1 MDLIGRVIGQYQIV
15 EAIGRGGMASVYKAR
30 QPALER
36 FVAIKVLM
44 PQQATAEFNERFARE
59 AKAVAQ
65 LNHPNILP
73 VIDFGQDGDI
83 SYIVMK
89 YVSSGT
95 LTDRLKRPIDLKTTA
110 HLTTQIAA
118 ALDHAHR
125 RNIIHRDVKPANVLL
140 DEGEWVQLTDFGL
153 AKILGGDQSL
163 TGSGLSMGTP
173 AYLSPEQGQGQPLD
187 HHTDLYSLGV
197 MLYEMTTGRLPFTA
211 ETPMGVIIKHIFDAP
226 PSPRSTNPAL
236 PESIETVILRAL
248 AKSPEQRFHSAADLA
263 EAFQQAIAQA
273 PAIEVLAT
281 KVTDPQV
288 TPKVD
293 GQRTPTPTPI
303 AVSRKL
309 LMEETVPVVPHFIG
323 REAELANYRSRLERD
338 RFVIITGMAGMGKT
352 TLGAKLARQVTDQPD
367 SIFWFTFD
375 QVEKSTADALYW
387 ALASFLE
394 SRGEPSLWKYLH
406 GEIGAQKPLERMAK
420 LNLLIAALATGNHV
434 LCFDDFQ
441 IAAHVPDIAYIFK
454 IIRQR
459 FVDLHQD
466 LPARIII
473 MGREVS
479 ADMEYLV
486 SDTLGGLTEDET
498 AALIA
503 DRHVNLP
510 HDLVKKLWER
520 TEGNP
525 KLLELGASALSSMR
539 DSMYESF
546 IANLARKG
554 DIRDYLMTNIYAA
567 LSPDEQLMM
576 GALSVFP
583 GSIDRDGAEEILAE
597 EGVANVAH
605 RIDAL
610 INKHVI
616 GETEDDRIHLHSLVR
631 NYCYHVLNRRDRDRF
646 HQIAAE
652 YFEQARNYLSAA
664 YHHFERKR
672 YEHALEVLTTNAR
685 AIMNSGG
692 TGGLL
697 EQLNRFENDALAFDQ
712 RVALH
717 KARGDCYRL
726 RGDYQAAIQAY
737 TAAQEEAR
745 TDFERAE
752 LQRLIGNAYLKV
764 GDYANA
770 IEHSARSLKLS
781 EASGRQ
787 LDAARAHNDT
797 AAAYFYLGQ
806 LDQALSHLRISEKI
820 GQELKDGSLEADV
833 HLGLGLIAW
842 RQKNTREASAHFEA
856 SRRIWHD
863 TNDRD
868 GEAYAL
874 INLALIFGELNDVER
889 QLACLQQAVAIQ
901 TEIGDVN
908 ALYHAYNNL
917 GYLYHVKGDYPE
929 AINYYTQLVQLS
941 ETTGNKQMLSF
952 AYAGLADAHGALGHL
967 AEALEHAQ
975 KAQEVALQSSSDSA
989 LGTSSRALGDVWLQL
1004 NDRSRARQAFEQSLP
1019 LLERAGE
1026 KEELIKAQHGYTAS
1040 QSSPDSSSNHPS
1052 GGINHVE

>member
-1 MDLIGRVIGQYQIV
+1 MDLIGRVIGQYQII
-15 EAIGRGGMASVYKAR
+15 EAIGRGGMASVFKAR

-44 PQQATAEFNERFARE
+44 PQQATAEFNERFERE

-226 PSPRSTNPAL
+226 PSPRSINPAL

-323 REAELANYRSRLERD
+323 REAELAMYRSRLERD

-352 TLGAKLARQVTDQPD
+352 TLGAKLARQVTDRSD

-394 SRGEPSLWKYLH
+394 SRGEPSLWTYLH
-406 GEIGAQKPLERMAK
+406 GEIGTQKPLERMAK

-486 SDTLGGLTEDET
+486 SDMLGGLTEDET
-498 AALIA
+498 ATLIA

-510 HDLVKKLWER
+510 QDLVKKLWER

-525 KLLELGASALSSMR
+525 KLLELGASALSSLR
-539 DSMYESF
+539 ESMYESF

-583 GSIDRDGAEEILAE
+583 GAIDRDGAEEILAE
-597 EGVANVAH
+597 EGVADVAH

-631 NYCYHVLNRRDRDRF
+631 DYCYHVLNRRDRDRC

-664 YHHFERKR
+664 YHHLERKM
-672 YEHALEVLTTNAR
+672 YGHALDLLTTNAPTIIN
-685 AIMNSGG
+685 AGG
-692 TGGLL
+692 ASGLL
-697 EQLNRFENDALAFDQ
+697 EQLARFEPRELTLTQRLALSRTCGDAYWI
-712 RVALH
+712 H
-717 KARGDCYRL
+717 GE
-726 RGDYQAAIQAY
+726 YQQAVDHY
-737 TAAQEEAR
+737 TAALDETVEDVA
-745 TDFERAE
+745 RAE
-752 LQRLIGNAYLKV
+752 LLHLIGSTHLKMSAYERAL
-764 GDYANA
+764 DF
-770 IEHSARSLKLS
+770 STRSLQLS
-781 EASGRQ
+781 EASHSRITAGYALHDIGWAFYR
-787 LDAARAHNDT
+787 LARLEQAREQ
-797 AAAYFYLGQ
+797 FLLGQ
-806 LDQALSHLRISEKI
+806 RIAQEVGDQILL
-820 GQELKDGSLEADV
+820 GQIY
-833 HLGLGLIAW
+833 LGLGLIAW
-842 RQKNTREASAHFEA
+842 KDKRIEEARVQFEA
-856 SRRIWHD
+856 SRRIFRDRNDHD
-863 TNDRD
+863 R
-868 GEAYAL
+868 EAYAL
-874 INLALIFGELNDVER
+874 GNLGLVYRALGNTEQ
-889 QLACLQQAVAIQ
+889 QLKCYLQAMQIQ
-901 TEIGDVN
+901 EEIGDVDG
-908 ALYHAYNNL
+908 LYVAFNNL
-917 GYLYHVKGDYPE
+917 GDLYQSIGNHQQAVH
-929 AINYYTQLVQLS
+929 YYSRLAQLAEGTSQPHWLS
-941 ETTGNKQMLSF
+941 LAQ
-952 AYAGLADAHGALGHL
+952 AGLADAYL
-967 AEALEHAQ
+967 AQGNAPTALEHALAAQ
-975 KAQEVALQSSSDSA
+975 RLAQESGSSFE
-989 LGTSSRALGDVWLQL
+989 LGVSHRVLGDVWFSLHEPEK
-1004 NDRSRARQAFEQSLP
+1004 AKAFFEQSLP
-1019 LLERAGE
+1019 LLEEAH
-1026 KEELIKAQHGYTAS
+1026 EEDELTKARRGYASADSLCSTAASS
-1040 QSSPDSSSNHPS
+1040 Q
-1052 GGINHVE
+1052 